1 MSTNV
6 ALTGDADARRQ
17 RSVNRFIRA
26 AVILAVIGMLMLIPI
41 LLGVSATA
49 VGLFML
55 GSVLLTVAIVLYLA
69 GVVRDLRHK
78 TVL

>member
-6 ALTGDADARRQ
+6 AMTGDADARRH
-17 RSVNRFIRA
+17 RSVNRYIRA
-26 AVILAVIGMLMLIPI
+26 AVILAVAGMLMLIPI

-49 VGLFML
+49 VGLFMF
-55 GSVLLTVAIVLYLA
+55 GSLLLTVAIVLYLA
-69 GVVRDLRHK
+69 GVVRDLRQK